1 MTKLRST
8 SSIYMLF
15 PHTMILLTF
24 SLLIPI
30 ITPIS
35 YAQIPEK
42 HAELIRLLLMREK
55 AEEAMSMGDPEGA
68 SLNAGKA
75 ALMAALLAK
84 EESNP
89 ELQTYFKGLEAMLRA
104 QESVY
109 RAIGLFQQSGEQVP
123 ASSGVCRSIHLAAAN
138 QKKVQDL
145 LANLSASE
153 KPLFQNLLMKLQ
165 EWKETIEEI
174 RTDLICVNN

>member
-1 MTKLRST
+1 MTKLRSA
-8 SSIYMLF
+8 SSTYTLASHI
-15 PHTMILLTF
+15 MILLTF

-75 ALMAALLAK
+75 ALMTALLAK
-84 EESNP
+84 EESDP

-109 RAIGLFQQSGEQVP
+109 RAIGLFEQSGEQVP
-123 ASSGVCRSIHLAAAN
+123 ASSGVCRSIHLATAN
-138 QKKVQDL
+138 RKKAQDL
-145 LANLSASE
+145 LANPSSSGN
-153 KPLFQNLLMKLQ
+153 PLFHDLLMKLQ
-165 EWKETIEEI
+165 EWGETIEEI
-174 RTDLICVNN
+174 KTDLICTNN